1 MTAICSL
8 SSLRFRINAILVA
21 AFVFGFIST
30 SHAAPKQSRCL
41 AVARAPVQAIP
52 ASLTI
57 SALKAD
63 EVRISFIGHSTFL
76 IESPAGIKIATDYT
90 GYAGPGILPNVV
102 TMNRAHSSHFT
113 DYPDPRIEHVLRG
126 WNPEGGQASH
136 NIEVGD
142 VYIRN
147 VPTDIRTFAQEMEV
161 FGNSIFIFEV
171 AGLCIGHLGHL
182 HHELTPQHLGMI
194 GHLDI
199 VLVPVDR
206 IYTMNLEVVMD
217 VLKELRARIVIP
229 MHYFDPLTLGEFIET
244 AKSHFNIKLNEESTT
259 TLSQAL
265 MPKKPE
271 VLVLPGN

>member
-1 MTAICSL
+1 MTVIFSVGFL
-8 SSLRFRINAILVA
+8 GIRVNLLLIVA
-21 AFVFGFIST
+21 LMTVFFT
-30 SHAAPKQSRCL
+30 SVQAAPKQSRCL
-41 AVARAPVQAIP
+41 AVAHLPVRPLP
-52 ASLTI
+52 ASLKINT
-57 SALKAD
+57 LKAN
-63 EVRISFIGHSTFL
+63 EVRITFAGHSTFL
-76 IESPAGIKIATDYT
+76 IESPGGVKIATDYT
-90 GYAGPGILPNVV
+90 GYVGSDALPNVV
-102 TMNRAHSSHFT
+102 TMNRAHSSHYT
-113 DYPDPRIEHVLRG
+113 DFPDPRIEHVLRG
-126 WNPEGGQASH
+126 WNPEGGQANH
-136 NIEVGD
+136 NVDVGD

-147 VPTDIRTFAQEMEV
+147 VPTDIRNFSESMEV

-217 VLKELRARIVIP
+217 VLKQLRARVVIP

-244 AKSHFNIKLNEESTT
+244 AKSHFSIRLGEEPTT
-259 TLSQAL
+259 ILSQAL
-265 MPKKPE
+265 MPRKPE